1 MMFSYV
7 NNKENY
13 ISFMDDN
20 YIDYYAKE
28 GVSYTKET
36 FLDVANSI
44 PDHHWFVGQ
53 KVKVYVNGSVEIIG
67 GRFNH
72 PKRPNE
78 NKHLGEY
85 TDGSATIEFREKKG
99 DPILQ
104 FEGVLSNGD
113 VVNYESSKTLRE
125 GYGNLSTGTNFDTY
139 DKSPAVNKWL
149 ARSWING
156 GEEELFFLV
165 ENKNMLDQVC
175 LYYKLP
181 VPYNNGLENILNNDL
196 QATRIKSVDLN
207 REGEGN
213 WVALVVASVVF
224 KDNVATKIR
233 FYKTSRWND

>member
-1 MMFSYV
+1 MFTHIP
-7 NNKENY
+7 NNQNY
-13 ISFMDDN
+13 ISFMDNNYLDSYYENIEYTAEQHQDIVNSMPDN
-20 YIDYYAKE
+20 
-28 GVSYTKET
+28 
-36 FLDVANSI
+36 
-44 PDHHWFVGQ
+44 HWFVIQ
-53 KVKVYVNGSVEIIG
+53 KVKIYVNGVVEFVG

-72 PKRPNE
+72 PKRVNE
-78 NKHLGEY
+78 SKHIGEY
-85 TDGSATIEFREKKG
+85 VDGSAIIEFREKKG

-165 ENKNMLDQVC
+165 ESKKMIDDVAS
-175 LYYKLP
+175 YYSLP
-181 VPYNNGLENILNNDL
+181 VPYNNDLATVLTDDL
-196 QATRIKSVDLN
+196 QSTRIKSVDLN

-213 WVALVVASVVF
+213 WLAMVVASVVF
-224 KDNVATKIR
+224 QDNVATKIR
-233 FYKTSRWND
+233 FYKTSRWDK